1 MSKDDYETKV
11 PEDVRNKNQEKVSS
25 CMRNY
30 IFYKNFNL

>member
-25 CMRNY
+25 CNY
-30 IFYKNFNL
+30 ILYKNFNL